1 MIPLTLT
8 INNFLSYG
16 NQTQTISFAPYK
28 LICLSG
34 KNGHGKSA
42 LLDALTWVLWG
53 QARKASTTSKP
64 DQGLV
69 HLGEVEM
76 MVALDFIFNG
86 QKYRVKRSFS
96 QKYGKPHT
104 HVEFGM
110 LDEKSDRFI
119 SLTDKT
125 IRKTEE
131 KIVETIGLDYDTFI
145 NTGFLRQG
153 QSNEFSKKSAKERKE
168 ILSTILGLNHYDQT
182 RKFILEN
189 IRQLQQKSAQHEH
202 IEERITKEIE
212 ALLRHIAESET
223 VEIALKNSMI
233 EEESIVQKIKLL
245 SHERETLIQKEEQ
258 FKLLINQHANAE
270 HKQKELRIHLH
281 NEIVNWRTVHASIIA
296 YHNRTQQHAEKK
308 ELDETIAGLQKQL
321 HLLLITKEKLL
332 NIKQAINQEEN
343 RLNTELQQQKD
354 SITKNIIELESS
366 LRIAEKQAQESTLA
380 CTIKE
385 TEQSHLS
392 KQLNELLLHIPSS
405 YLLYDEKE
413 ALTIFERHKTLYRN
427 WIERANRCKQEMTET
442 HHKQE
447 LSNDQDNP
455 SCSLCEQNLSQ
466 ARKRFLQKKL
476 HDTQNCLT
484 TRFHRLKDGITRL
497 KDHVQKEYSYI
508 QLLEQRK
515 KIVEQQTLCAQD
527 LERTIQEQ
535 KALALTM
542 TSMKRE
548 IAIHH
553 TQIEQLHRD
562 NQQKQKE
569 SVTLQ
574 ALYLQERECMEILA
588 SYDAIVLQYETFQ
601 KKLSVLTLLLS
612 EDTAHESLLEE
623 QKNRSTLITQLKK
636 DRTIIQKE
644 ILTTAS
650 AHTLLQQMITY
661 KKSLEESIIALE
673 KNFASLSYKKQ
684 ELLEKKAIILH
695 AQEKKHALEHEKTT
709 IEVEKKKIMVQYL
722 EEQNLAQ
729 AFSKDGIQALLI
741 EEALPEIE
749 YEANDLL
756 ARLTDNQAHISIES
770 LRDLK
775 KGGTRETLDIN
786 ISDAQ
791 GVRPYE
797 LFSGGE
803 AFRIDFALRIAIS
816 KLLARRAGTSLQTLI
831 IDEGFG
837 SQDDEGLQRIM
848 DAIYTIQDDFEKIII
863 VSHLSAMKEQF
874 PVHFVVTKKPQGSVV
889 TVFEND

>member
-16 NQTQTISFAPYK
+16 NQTQSISFVPYK

-42 LLDALTWVLWG
+42 LLDALTWALWG

-64 DQGLV
+64 DSGLV

-76 MVALDFIFNG
+76 MVSLDFIFNT

-110 LDEKSDRFI
+110 LDAENDRFI

-131 KIVETIGLDYDTFI
+131 KIIETIGLDYDTFI

-189 IRQLQQKSAQHEH
+189 SRQLQQKSAQQEH
-202 IEERITKEIE
+202 IQERISQEIE
-212 ALLRHIAESET
+212 FLVTQIAESET
-223 VEIALKNSMI
+223 IEVNLKNTLA
-233 EEESIVQKIKLL
+233 EEDAILQKIKYI
-245 SHERETLIQKEEQ
+245 SSERETLIQKEEQ
-258 FKLLINQHANAE
+258 YKIIINQHTIAQERA
-270 HKQKELRIHLH
+270 KELRLDLH
-281 NEIVNWRTVHASIIA
+281 NEIIYWRKTHASIIA
-296 YHNRTQQHAEKK
+296 YHNRAQQYAEKK
-308 ELDETIAGLQKQL
+308 ALEETINELQKKL
-321 HLLLITKEKLL
+321 HLLLTTKEKLL
-332 NIKQAINQEEN
+332 NIKQTINQEEHL
-343 RLNTELQQQKD
+343 LNTELQKQKEVV
-354 SITKNIIELESS
+354 TKKILELESS
-366 LRIAEKQAQESTLA
+366 LRVIEKQKQDNSTIL
-380 CTIKE
+380 TTRQ
-385 TEQSHLS
+385 TEQTTLS

-405 YLLYDEKE
+405 YLLYEEKE
-413 ALTIFERHKTLYRN
+413 AITIFERHKTLYRN
-427 WIERANRCKQEMTET
+427 WIERANRCKQEITET

-476 HDTQNCLT
+476 HDTQTCLT
-484 TRFHRLKDGITRL
+484 GRFNRLKDAIIRL
-497 KDHVQKEYSYI
+497 KEHLQKEHSYI

-515 KIVEQQTLCAQD
+515 KIIEQQVLFTND
-527 LERTIQEQ
+527 IKRITEEQ
-535 KALALTM
+535 KVLASTLT
-542 TSMKRE
+542 TINRE
-548 IAIHH
+548 LTINHS
-553 TQIEQLHRD
+553 TIEQLQTD
-562 NQQKQKE
+562 AQLKQKNNI
-569 SVTLQ
+569 VIQTL
-574 ALYLQERECMEILA
+574 YIQERECIEILR
-588 SYDAIVLQYETFQ
+588 SYDTITLQYDTLQ
-601 KKLSVLTLLLS
+601 KKLTHLTDSLN
-612 EDTAHESLLEE
+612 EDSTYEDLCEE

-636 DRTIIQKE
+636 ERTLLRKE
-644 ILTTAS
+644 IISTAS
-650 AHTLLQQMITY
+650 TYGLLQELVIY
-661 KKSLEESIIALE
+661 KKSLEESIIE
-673 KNFASLSYKKQ
+673 SQKNLTFLNHKKQ
-684 ELLEKKAIILH
+684 EFLEKKAIILH
-695 AQEKKHALEHEKTT
+695 AQEKKRALEKEKST
-709 IEVEKKKIMVQYL
+709 IEEEKKKIIAQYF

-848 DAIYTIQDDFEKIII
+848 DAIYSIQDDFEKIII
-863 VSHLSAMKEQF
+863 VSHLSTMKEQF
-874 PVHFVVTKKPQGSVV
+874 PVHFIVTKKPQGSVV
-889 TVFEND
+889 TVLEND

>member
-1 MIPLTLT
+1 MVSSV
-8 INNFLSYG
+8 LSYG

-53 QARKASTTSKP
+53 QARKVSTTSKP

-76 MVALDFIFNG
+76 MVSLDFIFNG

-110 LDEKSDRFI
+110 LDENNDRFI

-131 KIVETIGLDYDTFI
+131 KIIETIGLDYDTFI

-168 ILSTILGLNHYDQT
+168 ILSSILGLNHYDQT
-182 RKFILEN
+182 RKFILES

-202 IEERITKEIE
+202 IEERITQEI
-212 ALLRHIAESET
+212 AILLTQIAESET
-223 VEIALKNSMI
+223 IEIALKNSMT
-233 EEESIVQKIKLL
+233 EEESIVQNIKLL
-245 SHERETLIQKEEQ
+245 LHERDTLIQKEEQ
-258 FKLLINQHANAE
+258 FKLLITQHTNTE
-270 HKQKELRIHLH
+270 QKKKELKTHLH
-281 NEIVNWRTVHASIIA
+281 NEIVNWRTAHASIIA
-296 YHNRTQQHAEKK
+296 YHNRAQQLTEKK
-308 ELDETIAGLQKQL
+308 ILEETITHFQKQL
-321 HLLLITKEKLL
+321 HLLLTTKEKLL
-332 NIKQAINQEEN
+332 NVKQAINVEEN
-343 RLNTELQQQKD
+343 RLNTELQQHKD
-354 SITKNIIELESS
+354 SITKNIMECESS
-366 LRIAEKQAQESTLA
+366 LRITEKQELESTHEYV
-380 CTIKE
+380 TKE
-385 TEQSHLS
+385 TEQSNITT
-392 KQLNELLLHIPSS
+392 QLNELLLNIPSS

-413 ALTIFERHKTLYRN
+413 ALAIFERHKTLYRN

-484 TRFHRLKDGITRL
+484 TRFNTLKNGITRL

-515 KIVEQQTLCAQD
+515 KIVEQQTLIAQEI
-527 LERTIQEQ
+527 ERIIQEQ
-535 KALALTM
+535 KTRALTII
-542 TSMKRE
+542 TINKELAARH
-548 IAIHH
+548 A
-553 TQIEQLHRD
+553 QIEQLHTD
-562 NQQKQKE
+562 HQQKQKDN
-569 SVTLQ
+569 TFMQ
-574 ALYLQERECMEILA
+574 GLYAQERECVEILA
-588 SYDAIVLQYETFQ
+588 SYDTIVAQYETLQ
-601 KKLSVLTLLLS
+601 KKLSTLTLLLN
-612 EDTAHESLLEE
+612 EDTAYESLIEE
-623 QKNRSTLITQLKK
+623 QKNRSTLIIQLKK
-636 DRTIIQKE
+636 DRTHIQKE
-644 ILTTAS
+644 LLITAS
-650 AHTLLQQMITY
+650 THTLLQQLISY
-661 KKSLEESIIALE
+661 KKSLEESIVVLE
-673 KNFASLSYKKQ
+673 KNLASLSHKKQ

-695 AQEKKHALEHEKTT
+695 AQEKKHALEQEKTI
-709 IEVEKKKIMVQYL
+709 IETEKKKIMVQYL

-786 ISDAQ
+786 ISDTQ